1 MSLYSPDIKVQNYDQ
16 AGNNPDTGTFGSG
29 YDLAGYYLNPEDEK
43 NKFLFSPL
51 QLRIF
56 EMALKTDPNF
66 RNLMVNNAKKIIK
79 ENPELTREG
88 LIDKFKSLMVAGAI
102 AMSAI
107 ASPSW
112 MNAFAATDDFV
123 PSKKDIKQ
131 TLHLVKFYPNEL
143 DTVLSS
149 RQKDTLKWIKNHK
162 SELLK
167 VKDQVKNLNQKSNNK
182 PTISVANNNSSIK
195 VKDQVKNL
203 NQKSNN
209 KPTLSITKD
218 TSAPKINN
226 SEFSPRLI
234 KYIKKVENAGQKGKR
249 TVIIDGKPEERWF
262 PHKSPEGGK
271 MTIGYGHKL
280 TANDEQSEKIKQ
292 GLTNAEVEYLLIK
305 DLNKAKQTV
314 QRDLH
319 TMEKKG
325 LFKLNKPL
333 TQTQQEILIDYAFNL
348 GTITGF
354 PKFTTAVI
362 NGDIDTMRKEYKR
375 YYGGGIELTGRNS
388 EFRDT
393 FLK

>member
-1 MSLYSPDIKVQNYDQ
+1 MPLYSPDIKVQNYDQ

-123 PSKKDIKQ
+123 PSKEDIKQ

-149 RQKDTLKWIKNHK
+149 KQKDTLKWIKNHK
-162 SELLK
+162 SDLLK
-167 VKDQVKNLNQKSNNK
+167 VKDQVKNLDQKTNNK
-182 PTISVANNNSSIK
+182 PTIS
-195 VKDQVKNL
+195 L
-203 NQKSNN
+203 
-209 KPTLSITKD
+209 TKD
-218 TSAPKINN
+218 TSTSNINN

-292 GLTNAEVEYLLIK
+292 GLTDAEVEYLLIK

-314 QRDLH
+314 QRDLN

-333 TQTQQEILIDYAFNL
+333 TQTQQEI
-348 GTITGF
+348 
-354 PKFTTAVI
+354 
-362 NGDIDTMRKEYKR
+362 
-375 YYGGGIELTGRNS
+375 
-388 EFRDT
+388 
-393 FLK
+393 